1 MLKIN
6 LSGES
11 DENKEESAESAA
23 ETVVQ
28 GGTDTV
34 SDTYAESPEEPSES
48 KAGGANRTR
57 FLVLLAVLAVVALV
71 YYQKDRIS
79 DFFGGREETVQ
90 APPVQPPPPPPEPA
104 QPEPEPVPAEPDPVF
119 VALNEVSG
127 ALPAKVWLSSTA
139 MMYDGSYELKGMA
152 FSYDALVAFVESL
165 EKAGKVT
172 SRELPEKVK
181 SSEAVYRF
189 SVAGVL
195 GDVSVPEILDMIPS
209 DRLAE
214 LAKALRGKSGE
225 YGVSFI
231 RLPKS
236 GGTYTERD
244 LPFALEG
251 SYEGLRKVV
260 ADLCPEGSETK
271 VYRLVIVP
279 ASPGKAFDRIRAS
292 FSLRTVSA
300 I

>member
-1 MLKIN
+1 LKIN

-28 GGTDTV
+28 GDTDTV
-34 SDTYAESPEEPSES
+34 SDTYAESPEESPEN

-57 FLVLLAVLAVVALV
+57 SLVLLAVLAVVALA
-71 YYQKDRIS
+71 YFQKDRIS
-79 DFFGGREETVQ
+79 GLLGGREETVQ
-90 APPVQPPPPPPEPA
+90 TPPVQPPPPPPEPA
-104 QPEPEPVPAEPDPVF
+104 QPEPEPAPAEPDPVF
-119 VALNEVSG
+119 VALNELSG
-127 ALPAKVWLSSTA
+127 ALPAKVWLSSTT

-152 FSYDALVAFVESL
+152 FSYDAMVAFVDSL
-165 EKAGKVT
+165 GKAGKIT
-172 SRELPEKVK
+172 LRNLPEKVK

-195 GDVSVPEILDMIPS
+195 GGVSVPEILDTIPA
-209 DRLAE
+209 DNLAE
-214 LAKALRGKSGE
+214 LAKTLHGKSEE

-231 RLPKS
+231 RLPKT
-236 GGTYTERD
+236 GQTYTERD

-251 SYEGLRKVV
+251 SYEGLKKVV

-279 ASPGKAFDRIRAS
+279 ASPGRAFDRIRAS